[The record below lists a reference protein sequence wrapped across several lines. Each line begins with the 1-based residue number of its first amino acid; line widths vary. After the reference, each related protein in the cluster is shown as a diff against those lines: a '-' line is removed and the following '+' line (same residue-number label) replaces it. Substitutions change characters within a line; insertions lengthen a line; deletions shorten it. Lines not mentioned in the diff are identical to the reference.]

1 MSTEGDFQTGFG
13 YSLNYRLDGSGSE
26 KVLLVI
32 GFSSCGQYWGPLVDA
47 IHNKYP
53 GRYTTCIYDQRGV
66 GKSTTS
72 LSEKF
77 SSRTIARDIIGILLH
92 LGWIGR
98 HIPLHLIGWSMGGF
112 GSVEFVNILLSEVG
126 GTLNLAS
133 LTLCN
138 TGHKLAIPAA
148 RSLIPGFRALGKG
161 ILSLI
166 FGIPTR
172 WMISDILMVHYSP
185 SFLSNPE
192 TYARLA
198 TEYEKRAPFNAPMS
212 ATFFALLQHL
222 YAVLT
227 HYVPKDRLVAIRESG
242 LPIHAVVS
250 SEDVLIHPTAS
261 ITLAR
266 NLKCDFSYLPGG
278 HMSHVEHTDIVLEK
292 LVGIWD
298 MGLSRKFPHFK
309 RAAAAQVSFPRNLS
323 MGSPILSPSGDV
335 HIPGAAAGDWP
346 AGPPA
351 KVIDTL
357 NNLVKGGIDQWGIRS
372 ALRRLKQPG
381 RLVIG
386 PALVLPIVLIQL
398 KKILLDQ
405 KLSKKEKLAE
415 LALLVYIFALIL
427 IVQEVTREDG

>member
-1 MSTEGDFQTGFG
+1 MSFEGDYKTGFG
-13 YSLNYRLDGSGSE
+13 YSLNYRLDGSGAE

-47 IHNKYP
+47 IHSKYP

-72 LSEKF
+72 LIEKF
-77 SSRTIARDIIGILLH
+77 SSRTIARDILGLIVH
-92 LGWIGR
+92 LGWINR
-98 HIPLHLIGWSMGGF
+98 HMPLHLIGWSMGGF
-112 GSVEFVNILLSEVG
+112 GSVEFVNILISEVG

-138 TGHKLAIPAA
+138 TGHKLAFPAIRA
-148 RSLIPGFRALGKG
+148 LIPGFRALGKG

-166 FGIPTR
+166 FGIPTK
-172 WMISDILMVHYSP
+172 WIIPDILTVHYSP
-185 SFLSNPE
+185 SFLSQRSV
-192 TYARLA
+192 YLRLA
-198 TEYEKRAPFNAPMS
+198 TEYEQRAPFNAPMR

-227 HYVPKDRLVAIRESG
+227 HYVPKDRLKIIRGSG

-266 NLKCDFSYLPGG
+266 NLNCEFSYLPGG

-298 MGLSRKFPHFK
+298 TGLSRKFPHFK
-309 RAAAAQVSFPRNLS
+309 RAFGTASMIPRNFS
-323 MGSPILSPSGDV
+323 TGSPLMSPHNGEAGVGVVSGE
-335 HIPGAAAGDWP
+335 WP
-346 AGPPA
+346 NKNPSD
-351 KVIDTL
+351 VIDKL
-357 NNLVKGGIDQWGIRS
+357 KELVRGGIDRWDIRTP
-372 ALRRLKQPG
+372 LKRLKQPG

-386 PALVLPIVLIQL
+386 PALVLPIVVIQL
-398 KKILLDQ
+398 KKILLDTHLT
-405 KLSKKEKLAE
+405 KRAKFTE
-415 LALLVYIFALIL
+415 LGLLIYIFVLIL